1 MNHDASTGWKGPGS
15 ILKAGPGAAVRVVG
29 PVTHIDL
36 PTPPMGG
43 KCWVLKSKGLFV
55 LERGPGVLRTI
66 ACTHA
71 GAGALEAIDGIPDEN
86 GFFPDQDMPEPN
98 VADFLHTF
106 AYDGAGV
113 ATPMPGGYDVAAKAY
128 ACRQGRPLYSAS
140 PTVMGSW
147 MLDAGFLHGLTIRA
161 AGGHEA
167 AFVIASIVWM
177 PVPQRV
183 LDDIALRKKQAKVLS
198 PGES

>member
-1 MNHDASTGWKGPGS
+1 MTVAPLRPIAT
-15 ILKAGPGAAVRVVG
+15 VRG
-29 PVTHIDL
+29 LVTHIDL
-36 PTPPMGG
+36 PTPPLGG
-43 KCWVLKSKGLFV
+43 KCYLLKSKGIFV

-71 GAGALEAIDGIPDEN
+71 GAGALEAIDGVPDDG
-86 GFFPDQDMPEPN
+86 GFFPDQEMPDPTDRA
-98 VADFLHTF
+98 AD
-106 AYDGAGV
+106 YP
-113 ATPMPGGYDVAAKAY
+113 TPDRWVSACKAY
-128 ACRQGRPLYSAS
+128 ACRHGRPLYSAS

-167 AFVIASIVWM
+167 AFCIASIVWM

-183 LDDIALRKKQAKVLS
+183 LDDIARRQKTETGQ
-198 PGES
+198 

>member
-1 MNHDASTGWKGPGS
+1 MSDF
-15 ILKAGPGAAVRVVG
+15 AAQQRFAPRVVG
-29 PVTHIDL
+29 AVTHIDL

-43 KCWVLKSKGLFV
+43 KCWVLRSKGLFV

-71 GAGALEAIDGIPDEN
+71 GAGALEAIDGVPDDN

-98 VADFLHTF
+98 VADYLHEHDLTT
-106 AYDGAGV
+106 GLSRPV
-113 ATPMPGGYDVAAKAY
+113 PGGYDKDAKAY
-128 ACRQGRPLYSAS
+128 AQRQGRAIYSAS

-183 LDDIALRKKQAKVLS
+183 LDDIAARRQKAENGQ
-198 PGES
+198 

>member
-1 MNHDASTGWKGPGS
+1 MNVQQLTDIANGLAKPS
-15 ILKAGPGAAVRVVG
+15 A
-29 PVTHIDL
+29 VTHIDL

-71 GAGALEAIDGIPDEN
+71 GAGALEAIDGVPDDN
-86 GFFPDQDMPEPN
+86 GFFRDQDMAEPN
-98 VADFLHTF
+98 VANFLHEH
-106 AYDGAGV
+106 DL
-113 ATPMPGGYDVAAKAY
+113 ATGLSRPVPGGYDVAAKAY
-128 ACRQGRPLYSAS
+128 AVRQGRPIYSAS

-167 AFVIASIVWM
+167 AMVIASIVWM

-183 LDDIALRKKQAKVLS
+183 LDDIAKRQKTEA
-198 PGES
+198 GNG